1 MQQLSLRTALLHV
14 WKDLPNAR
22 HRKYVL
28 DTLKEHPSCWKT
40 ASTLMSN
47 SSGNGFVTQIVDSL
61 VDTKVDRKVKL
72 YPQQILTLNNIHLK
86 DVEWAIA
93 TGVLTALAH
102 YNDCDKYIDMGY
114 SKLLVYAKLTE
125 NPQACL
131 LVPYL
136 YVRLLIEDSQ
146 NNN

>member
-47 SSGNGFVTQIVDSL
+47 SSGNGFVTHIVDSII
-61 VDTKVDRKVKL
+61 DTKVDRKVKL
-72 YPQQILTLNNIHLK
+72 YPQQILTLNDIHLK
-86 DVEWAIA
+86 DVEWALV